1 MDLCFRAS
9 QTRVWAAMTQTYEW
23 TFANNEEGVIE
34 GPRHPGMVTFEGDR
48 ATTVIRE
55 AIQNSLDA
63 RVPGSREPV
72 LVDFQKAYLS
82 RELLVADSLTQS
94 FQHAIESPHNNQ
106 EFRLIFKRAK
116 LFLTGGGASSC
127 SPLYN

>member
-1 MDLCFRAS
+1 
-9 QTRVWAAMTQTYEW
+9 MTQTYEW

-63 RVPGSREPV
+63 RRQGKQPV
-72 LVDFQKAYLS
+72 LVDFQKTYLS
-82 RELLVADSLTQS
+82 RDLLAADSLTQS
-94 FQHAIESPHNNQ
+94 FQHAIESSHNNQ
-106 EFRLIFKRAK
+106 EFRSIFEKAQ
-116 LFLTGGGASSC
+116 LFLRGGGASGRS
-127 SPLYN
+127 SLYN

>member
-1 MDLCFRAS
+1 
-9 QTRVWAAMTQTYEW
+9 MTQTYEW

-63 RVPGSREPV
+63 REQGSHKPV
-72 LVDFQKAYLS
+72 LVSFQKTDLS
-82 RELLVADSLTQS
+82 RELLAADSLTRS
-94 FQHAIESPHNNQ
+94 FQYAIESSHNHK
-106 EFRLIFKRAK
+106 EFRSTFEKAK
-116 LFLTGGGASSC
+116 LFLRGGGIR
-127 SPLYN
+127 L